1 MSAVIF
7 AAHRRGKD
15 DIAVYAHIMQRSVCD
30 DRKDIREGEKMGLL
44 EKFALKA
51 AVSMVRAGAK
61 KNGSEASQFERL
73 SKSATSTSF
82 TKDEVAIRTLLE
94 NTTGGVRNKVQVTYP
109 KYDFEVTLLETKT
122 LLSDNRTKNPYTA
135 EVRFFI
141 ALPNAE
147 TLLTER
153 YDSIGE
159 TINGAVAG
167 AVKKFAAILND
178 MFELID
184 GADDDLIENYFDGRQ
199 HVYRYATES
208 MIGCVGAPALQEIN
222 GFFGQIEDELPAYLG
237 AKKYYWLSMEALFS
251 GDHMSAKCKIN
262 NEEISRLSELVEE
275 KARRYF
281 TEESYGQVQEQ
292 KLIVQSDRTYVMVK
306 PKYNDA
312 YNNMYKYIRQCI
324 PLMGQS
330 SVLVSYNE
338 LFRKVQAITGDA
350 HSAWE
355 VMTFL
360 PEIYVQCYFKIKGTG
375 LVNMK
380 IGERQLE
387 LTEFQI
393 SPLRVIKSEVES
405 FLEKNKPCDEFNQ
418 NIFSM
423 SARFES
429 AMNALKSGVKEE
441 ELAFGTLSVEAP
453 DDYVIW

>member
-1 MSAVIF
+1 MAAVIF
-7 AAHRRGKD
+7 AAQRRGKD
-15 DIAVYAHIMQRSVCD
+15 DIAVYAFILQMCCVHKGNIKRG
-30 DRKDIREGEKMGLL
+30 KIMGLL
-44 EKFALKA
+44 ETFVLKA
-51 AVSMVRAGAK
+51 AVSMVKAGAK

-73 SKSATSTSF
+73 AKATKNTSF

-94 NTTGGVRNKVQVTYP
+94 NTTGGVRNKIQVTYP
-109 KYDFEVTLLETKT
+109 KYDFEVTLLEAKT

-147 TLLTER
+147 TLLTEH

-184 GADDDLIENYFDGRQ
+184 GADDDLIENYFDGRA
-199 HVYRYATES
+199 HVYRYETES
-208 MIGCVGAPALQEIN
+208 MVSCVGAPDLQEIK
-222 GFFGQIEDELPAYLG
+222 GFYSEIEDELPAYLG
-237 AKKYYWLSMEALFS
+237 AKKYYWLSMEALYS
-251 GDHMSAKCKIN
+251 GDHVSAKCRIN
-262 NEEISRLSELVEE
+262 NEEIGRLSELVED

-281 TEESYGQVQEQ
+281 TEGICGQVQEQ
-292 KLIVQSDRTYVMVK
+292 KLIVQSDRTYVRVK

-330 SVLVSYNE
+330 SVLESYNE
-338 LFRKVQAITGDA
+338 LFRKVQAVTGDA

-360 PEIYVQCYFKIKGTG
+360 PEIYVQWFFKIKGTG
-375 LVNMK
+375 LVSMK
-380 IGERQLE
+380 IGDRELE

-393 SPLRVIKSEVES
+393 SPMRVIKSEVES

-429 AMNALKSGVKEE
+429 AMKALKSGVKEE

-453 DDYVIW
+453 ADYVIW

>member
-1 MSAVIF
+1 MAAVIF
-7 AAHRRGKD
+7 AAQRRGKD
-15 DIAVYAHIMQRSVCD
+15 DIAVYAFILQMCCVHKGNIKRG
-30 DRKDIREGEKMGLL
+30 KIMGLL
-44 EKFALKA
+44 ETFVLKA
-51 AVSMVRAGAK
+51 AVSMVKAGAK

-73 SKSATSTSF
+73 AKATKNTSF

-94 NTTGGVRNKVQVTYP
+94 NTTGGVRNKIQVTYP
-109 KYDFEVTLLETKT
+109 KYDFEVTLLEAKT

-141 ALPNAE
+141 ALPNSE

-167 AVKKFAAILND
+167 AVKKFAAVLND

-184 GADDDLIENYFDGRQ
+184 GADDDLIENYFDGRA
-199 HVYRYATES
+199 HVYRYETES
-208 MIGCVGAPALQEIN
+208 MVSCVGAPALQEIK
-222 GFFGQIEDELPAYLG
+222 GFYSEIENELPAYLG

-251 GDHMSAKCKIN
+251 GDHVSAKCRIN
-262 NEEISRLSELVEE
+262 NEEIGRLSELVEE

-281 TEESYGQVQEQ
+281 TEGIYGQVQEQ
-292 KLIVQSDRTYVMVK
+292 KLIVQSDRTYVRVK

-330 SVLVSYNE
+330 SVLESYNE

-360 PEIYVQCYFKIKGTG
+360 PEIYVQWFFKIKGTG
-375 LVNMK
+375 LVSMK
-380 IGERQLE
+380 IGDRELE

-393 SPLRVIKSEVES
+393 SPMRVIKSEVES

-429 AMNALKSGVKEE
+429 AMKALKSGVKEE

-453 DDYVIW
+453 ADYVIW

>member
-1 MSAVIF
+1 MAAVIF
-7 AAHRRGKD
+7 AAQRRGKD
-15 DIAVYAHIMQRSVCD
+15 DIAVYAFILQMCCVHKGNIKRG
-30 DRKDIREGEKMGLL
+30 KIMGLL
-44 EKFALKA
+44 ETFVLKA
-51 AVSMVRAGAK
+51 AVSMVKAGAK

-73 SKSATSTSF
+73 AKATKNTSF

-94 NTTGGVRNKVQVTYP
+94 NTTGGVRNKIQVTYP
-109 KYDFEVTLLETKT
+109 KYDFEVTLLEAKT

-167 AVKKFAAILND
+167 AVKKFAVVLND

-184 GADDDLIENYFDGRQ
+184 GADDDLIENYFDGRA
-199 HVYRYATES
+199 HVYRYETES
-208 MIGCVGAPALQEIN
+208 MVSCVGAPDLQEIK
-222 GFFGQIEDELPAYLG
+222 GFYSEIEDELPAYLG
-237 AKKYYWLSMEALFS
+237 AKKYYWLSMEALYS
-251 GDHMSAKCKIN
+251 GDHVSAKCRIN
-262 NEEISRLSELVEE
+262 NEEIGRLSELVED

-281 TEESYGQVQEQ
+281 TEGICGQVQEQ
-292 KLIVQSDRTYVMVK
+292 KLIVQSDRTYVRVK

-330 SVLVSYNE
+330 SVLESYNE
-338 LFRKVQAITGDA
+338 LFRKVQAVTGDA

-360 PEIYVQCYFKIKGTG
+360 PEIYVQWFFKIKGTG
-375 LVNMK
+375 LVSMK
-380 IGERQLE
+380 IGDRELE

-393 SPLRVIKSEVES
+393 SPMRVIKSEVES

-429 AMNALKSGVKEE
+429 AMKALKSGVKEE

-453 DDYVIW
+453 ADYVIW

>member
-1 MSAVIF
+1 
-7 AAHRRGKD
+7 
-15 DIAVYAHIMQRSVCD
+15 
-30 DRKDIREGEKMGLL
+30 MGLL
-44 EKFALKA
+44 ETFVLKA
-51 AVSMVRAGAK
+51 AVSMVKAGAK

-73 SKSATSTSF
+73 AKATKNTSF

-94 NTTGGVRNKVQVTYP
+94 NTTGGVRNKIQVTYS
-109 KYDFEVTLLETKT
+109 KYDFEVTLLEAKT

-135 EVRFFI
+135 EVRFLI

-167 AVKKFAAILND
+167 AVKKFAAVLND

-184 GADDDLIENYFDGRQ
+184 GADDDLIENYFDGRA
-199 HVYRYATES
+199 HVYRYETES
-208 MIGCVGAPALQEIN
+208 MVSCVGAPALQEIK
-222 GFFGQIEDELPAYLG
+222 GFYSEIEDELPAYLG

-251 GDHMSAKCKIN
+251 GDHVSAKCRIN
-262 NEEISRLSELVEE
+262 NEEIGRLSELVED

-281 TEESYGQVQEQ
+281 TEGIYGQVQEQ
-292 KLIVQSDRTYVMVK
+292 KLIVQSDRTYVRVK

-330 SVLVSYNE
+330 SVLESYNE

-360 PEIYVQCYFKIKGTG
+360 PEIYVQWFFKIKGTG
-375 LVNMK
+375 LVSMK
-380 IGERQLE
+380 IGDRELE

-393 SPLRVIKSEVES
+393 SPMRVIKSEVES

-429 AMNALKSGVKEE
+429 AMKALNSGVKEE

-453 DDYVIW
+453 ADYVIW